1 MNGRALSEAAERF
14 LRGRDR
20 VTIDEISLAVTGRR
34 ERELRPIELAVLVA
48 RLEPPQWRK
57 VRSGCYIKFC

>member
-1 MNGRALSEAAERF
+1 MNGRMLSETAERF

-20 VTIDEISLAVTGRR
+20 VTIDEIALDVTSRPA
-34 ERELRPIELAVLVA
+34 RELRTIERAIIVA

-57 VRSGCYIKFC
+57 ENGAYVRAA